1 MNIDYIALGEELLEY
16 SRINDHLTHEQTIM
30 EFLAQKQKEQDSKVV
45 QLGNKGF
52 PEDSRGWKLRAAIN
66 KILTEKDF
74 PVDECKKALIL
85 QLYDENGAYDIK
97 YTNVG
102 MSMAECISL
111 CELSKT
117 LFKNDMG
124 Y

>member
-1 MNIDYIALGEELLEY
+1 LIIWKTQLILMRNNILKIFFK
-16 SRINDHLTHEQTIM
+16 N
-30 EFLAQKQKEQDSKVV
+30 KQKEQDSKVV

-102 MSMAECISL
+102 MNMSECISL